1 MGASIVND
9 DDMGHSDRATLWVPL
24 LVWLQPHLVL
34 LDRGGASF
42 LALIAVICHVIR
54 WRSKPTHFSSPEQRL
69 ENFLFFP
76 GQLVVLTE
84 YSTGPFNQVAK
95 QQLEWNQESQESCEG
110 RYCPSTFIGHHQQP
124 SDGGHPWQPKHHL
137 LCPLECG
144 HHFSC
149 LFSRLFRCLILL
161 LS

>member
-1 MGASIVND
+1 MHFYAFWLKFQVWRLQPALPTFFLLSQPLLHHWMGASSVND
-9 DDMGHSDRATLWVPL
+9 DDMGHSDRTTLWVPL

-42 LALIAVICHVIR
+42 GLNCGNLSCHKMKIKVISHL
-54 WRSKPTHFSSPEQRL
+54 QRL

-95 QQLEWNQESQESCEG
+95 QQLEWNQESQVCPW
-110 RYCPSTFIGHHQQP
+110 YCTLGKNIAGIWIHQGIRIIKW
-124 SDGGHPWQPKHHL
+124 S
-137 LCPLECG
+137 
-144 HHFSC
+144 
-149 LFSRLFRCLILL
+149 
-161 LS
+161 